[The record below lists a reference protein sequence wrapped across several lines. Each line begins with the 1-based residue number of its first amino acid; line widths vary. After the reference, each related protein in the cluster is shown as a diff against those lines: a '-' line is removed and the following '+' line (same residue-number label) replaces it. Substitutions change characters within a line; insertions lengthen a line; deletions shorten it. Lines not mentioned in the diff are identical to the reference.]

1 MEEINERKYCVYMH
15 KNKINNKVYIGQ
27 TGTAVEDRWQN
38 GKGYKGCTL
47 FERAIHK
54 YGWDN
59 FEHIILE
66 DNLTRQEVGI
76 AENKFITLYD
86 ATNPQKG
93 YNISTGG
100 ESGHVGVKMSDEARK
115 RMSDARKGK
124 PFSQD
129 HKDKISIALKG
140 RPLSEETINK
150 IRIANSKPCV
160 QLDMDGNFIR
170 EYQTTWEASRMS
182 GVSQSAICGALN
194 KNKQQKTAGGF
205 IWIQAD
211 EYYEP
216 DFLLN
221 LKDYMKIYK
230 NNRKKSVVQLSQND
244 VYIATFES
252 SAAAGRSIGKDGRL
266 INACCA
272 GDINTAYGYVWVYA
286 AEYDPSK
293 DYSVKKNPAW
303 NQYAVVQLDKQ
314 FNVVAEF
321 SGVNETHR
329 QTNINIA
336 CICECCNGIQKT
348 AGGFLWLKKED
359 YEAIHSNKY
368 DIKDM
373 YYKIK
378 KNNIDEIETYICNYE
393 GVNWNKRYKK
403 WEVKIVINGEQ
414 KFIGRFDN
422 MQDAIDARKLAE
434 EEKKIQE
441 ANKEYKM
448 QTNNK
453 SGFSGVCWDKRH
465 NKWMSTLVYD
475 KAKYYMGRFDNKDD
489 AIRARLNKEVEI
501 YGYNQAPQRHLFEQY
516 GITQQN
522 DLNEIRDITELSDD
536 DNEI

>member
-15 KNKINNKVYIGQ
+15 RNIINNKVYVGQ

-47 FERAIHK
+47 FERAINK

-59 FEHIILE
+59 FEHTILE

-86 ATNPQKG
+86 STNPEKG

-115 RMSDARKGK
+115 RMSKARKGK
-124 PFSQD
+124 PFSQE
-129 HKDKISIALKG
+129 HKDKISASLKG
-140 RPLSEETINK
+140 RPLSKETINK

-160 QLDMDGNFIR
+160 QLDLDGNFIQ
-170 EYQTTWEASRMS
+170 EYQTTWEASQVS
-182 GVSQSAICGALN
+182 GVSQSSICGSLN

-205 IWIQAD
+205 IWVQAD
-211 EYYEP
+211 EYHKS

-221 LKDYMKIYK
+221 LKDYIKIYK
-230 NNRKKSVVQLSQND
+230 NNRKKSVVQLSQNGE
-244 VYIATFES
+244 YITAFES
-252 SAAAGRSIGKDGRL
+252 CAAAGRSLGKDGRH
-266 INACCA
+266 INTCCM
-272 GDINTAYGYVWVYA
+272 GDINTAYGYVWVYTS
-286 AEYDPSK
+286 EYNPDK
-293 DYSVKKNPAW
+293 DYSIHKNPTW

-321 SGVNETHR
+321 SSANEAHR

-359 YEAIHSNKY
+359 YETIISNQY
-368 DIKDM
+368 NIKDM

-378 KNNIDEIETYICNYE
+378 KNNIDTMEDYTCDYD

-403 WEVKIVINGEQ
+403 WEVKIVINGKQ
-414 KFIGRFDN
+414 KFIGRFDD
-422 MQDAIDARKLAE
+422 MQEAINARKLAE
-434 EEKKIQE
+434 KEKKAQE
-441 ANKEYKM
+441 KDNEYKK

-453 SGFSGVCWDKRH
+453 SGFGGVCWDKRH
-465 NKWMSTLVYD
+465 NKWMSTLVHN
-475 KAKYYMGRFDNKDD
+475 KNKYYMGRFDNKED
-489 AIRARLNKEVEI
+489 AIIARLNKEVEI
-501 YGYNQAPQRHLFEQY
+501 FGYDNSPQHHLFEQY
-516 GITQQN
+516 GITQQKE
-522 DLNEIRDITELSDD
+522 LITEEEE
-536 DNEI
+536 EI